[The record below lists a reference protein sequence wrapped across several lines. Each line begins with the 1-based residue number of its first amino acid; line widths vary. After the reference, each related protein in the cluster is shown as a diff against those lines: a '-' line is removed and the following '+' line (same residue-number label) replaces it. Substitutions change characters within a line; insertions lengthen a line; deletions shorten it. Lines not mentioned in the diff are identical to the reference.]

1 MIILFQG
8 SARKERQPLI
18 GGTSRPL
25 SVKQQMK
32 KKGHRNSIGLAVT
45 RQIYIVVQNL
55 VCELELMTVTFI
67 SLGNLLCKM
76 GTIVPVLLSLQR

>member
-1 MIILFQG
+1 M
-8 SARKERQPLI
+8 
-18 GGTSRPL
+18 
-25 SVKQQMK
+25 M

-45 RQIYIVVQNL
+45 RQIYTVVQNL
-55 VCELELMTVTFI
+55 VCELELTVTFI

>member
-1 MIILFQG
+1 M
-8 SARKERQPLI
+8 
-18 GGTSRPL
+18 
-25 SVKQQMK
+25 M
-32 KKGHRNSIGLAVT
+32 KKGHRNSTGLAVT
-45 RQIYIVVQNL
+45 RRIYIVVQNL